1 MISQSSAPQCRPLTT
16 RGHGMLLD
24 EQPPGSPSEPGPPR
38 RRLALGLAVV
48 LPLAVLS
55 VPATSYVTALTA
67 PGSSDWQT
75 TSVEWVRDH
84 GGGPLVDTVE
94 NWWYAHNRPTGA
106 APAAGTL
113 PTDGGPGGPPAAGGG
128 APPATAPTAAAP
140 PPALARRAGPPAP
153 A

>member
-1 MISQSSAPQCRPLTT
+1 
-16 RGHGMLLD
+16 MLLD
-24 EQPPGSPSEPGPPR
+24 EQPPRFPSEPGPPR

-106 APAAGTL
+106 APAPETL
-113 PTDGGPGGPPAAGGG
+113 PAGA
-128 APPATAPTAAAP
+128 APPA
-140 PPALARRAGPPAP
+140 PPAP
-153 A
+153 SGPAPAAHPPTLPLPAGQTPLPGRHPPVRRYRRTRRRDDAVGRTGP